1 MKSSHFNEL
10 RTVSQLTT
18 GTGAVV
24 LVSAGLGAHSSVITR
39 SRITG
44 MIDSVTIL
52 PCPSFVAVTPEERDY
67 ISFTGWSLS
76 LETRHDREIVMKQRQ
91 EIPSHDH
98 FLRPG
103 QQ

>member
-1 MKSSHFNEL
+1 MKSSHCNEL
-10 RTVSQLTT
+10 RRVSQLTT

-24 LVSAGLGAHSSVITR
+24 LVSAGLGAHSSIITR

-44 MIDSVTIL
+44 VIDSVTIL
-52 PCPSFVAVTPEERDY
+52 PCPSFVAVTPEE
-67 ISFTGWSLS
+67 ILIVNGWSLS
-76 LETRHDREIVMKQRQ
+76 LETRYDREIVMKQRQ